1 MNPTIAVLLALFR
14 VHLPSLYAH
23 AGDAFTATRVP
34 PFPSTEELN
43 ACDYRWWKWN
53 IEYSVGKY
61 FSIHILLIDA
71 IVWLG
76 LSVVAWLSLSI
87 TVWFDLRIVRWLSSF
102 FIRVSPGDVRC

>member
-43 ACDYRWWKWN
+43 ACDYRWWKRN